1 MDEKAFLGN
10 VASRLESS
18 PGSGRVMTRP
28 HYRPPPAPSQKEMSD
43 RLVREIEKIGGIV
56 CRVNSPAEARSRIL
70 ALLEEKGAR
79 RVVRANTAL
88 IENLE
93 LDASLEAA
101 GVEVTVGALQDDT
114 QRSSIREVEF
124 SADCGITSA
133 DYGVAETGTLALVAG
148 PGQGRAIS
156 LLPPLHIAVL
166 RATDIVYEL
175 AALFER
181 VHEEHGK
188 LPSALTFITGPS
200 RTADI
205 ELVLT
210 VGVHG
215 PKELQVILVDT

>member
-1 MDEKAFLGN
+1 MDEKSFLGN
-10 VASRLESS
+10 VASRLESR
-18 PGSGRVMTRP
+18 PGSGCVLTRP
-28 HYRPPPAPSQKEMSD
+28 QYRPPPAPSQKEMSD
-43 RLVREIEKIGGIV
+43 RLVHEIEKVGGIAD
-56 CRVNSPAEARSRIL
+56 RVSSLAEARSCIL
-70 ALLEEKGAR
+70 NLLAEKGAR
-79 RVVRANTAL
+79 RVVRANTTL
-88 IENLE
+88 IEKLDLDGALE
-93 LDASLEAA
+93 EA
-101 GVEVTVGALQDDT
+101 GVELTVCELQSDAK
-114 QRSSIREVEF
+114 RSRIREMEF

-133 DYGVAETGTLALVAG
+133 DYGVAETGTLALIAG

-166 RATDIVYEL
+166 RAADIVYEL
-175 AALFER
+175 AALFKR

-215 PKELQVILVDT
+215 PKELQVILVE